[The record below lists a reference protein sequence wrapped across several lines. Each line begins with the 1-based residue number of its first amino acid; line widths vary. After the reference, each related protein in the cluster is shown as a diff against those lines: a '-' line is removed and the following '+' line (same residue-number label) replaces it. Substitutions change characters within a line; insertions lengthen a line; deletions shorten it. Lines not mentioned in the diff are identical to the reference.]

1 MSLTYN
7 SIQKSHTMSVT
18 GTANTNMTETTG
30 WTHEQELLL
39 QNWGEKSQ
47 GHSWLHKR
55 SEKYYGKR
63 ANAIAIPTSIVAG
76 LSGSVQMSLINDD
89 SANFWVKLATALSTI
104 SVSLLSILQ
113 KSLNYQSLEE
123 RHRKMAIDFS
133 SLHRDIS
140 AELSIPASER
150 QNSKEY
156 IALCRSEMDKLTK
169 ASPNVPD
176 TIIED
181 FNEKFG
187 DSKVHKPNMAE
198 GVQPII
204 LYDRTVRVKNY
215 YKLELNRKLHMQK
228 IFYKWKAAMEKY
240 REEQDQVAVDIS
252 ETEPLISETD
262 PESEPN
268 IDTTI
273 DIDGDNIE
281 LVEKD
286 T

>member
-1 MSLTYN
+1 
-7 SIQKSHTMSVT
+7 MSVT
-18 GTANTNMTETTG
+18 GTTNTNMTEVTG

-55 SEKYYGKR
+55 SEKYYTKR
-63 ANAIAIPTSIVAG
+63 ANAIAIPTSILAG

-140 AELSIPASER
+140 AELSIPSSER

-156 IALCRSEMDKLTK
+156 IAMCRSEMDKLTK

-181 FNEKFG
+181 FNKKFK
-187 DSKVHKPNMAE
+187 DVDVHKPNMAE
-198 GVQPII
+198 GIRPIV
-204 LYDRTVRVKNY
+204 LYDKTVRVESH
-215 YKLELNRKLHMQK
+215 YKRELNRKLHMQK
-228 IFYKWKAAMEKY
+228 IFYKWKSAMDTFRQKQDEVAIDIAEK
-240 REEQDQVAVDIS
+240 
-252 ETEPLISETD
+252 EPLMSEHQDEPKPEPKLD
-262 PESEPN
+262 PKPEL
-268 IDTTI
+268 TTI
-273 DIDGDNIE
+273 DIEDDNIE
-281 LVEKD
+281 LVSKD